1 MRQALLAVTA
11 IALLSCSASGA
22 AAPSASPTPAP
33 SVSCDS
39 ATMNALRDA
48 VSHEST
54 AQGASHDALVAL
66 NVATF
71 TCSFGTAAMA
81 HCDVLKLAEL
91 QITLS
96 DARGTG
102 QTAPVDAQADYAH
115 TLGVCMGR
123 LPPDAAAGQTPSFAA
138 SARPDCDALLREWS
152 LHPPAFTS
160 AADWSAYYTALLAC
174 PGLLAQFGG
183 AVVAGAGVAG
193 GSAGGGASG
202 GGGAG
207 SGGGGTIPAASVSPT
222 PSPELVTLGGPY
234 VVKQDM
240 SLGGETIGGQVCSLT
255 RPFVVAAQTPKVA
268 WNFAFVPADAA
279 HGAFTY
285 AYNIA
290 SAGETHSASGTYT
303 IGAGAEGTLVL
314 TMIGVDNVAFKGF
327 SGPFPINYHFKLVPT
342 PVAGC

>member
-1 MRQALLAVTA
+1 M
-11 IALLSCSASGA
+11 S
-22 AAPSASPTPAP
+22 
-33 SVSCDS
+33 
-39 ATMNALRDA
+39 ALRDA

-71 TCSFGTAAMA
+71 TCSFGAAAMA
-81 HCDVLKLAEL
+81 HCDVVKLAEL

-96 DARGTG
+96 DARGNG
-102 QTAPVDAQADYAH
+102 QTAPVDVQANYAH

-123 LPPDAAAGQTPSFAA
+123 LPPDAAAAQTPSFAA

-183 AVVAGAGVAG
+183 AVVAGTG
-193 GSAGGGASG
+193 AGGGPSG
-202 GGGAG
+202 GGGGGGGGSGGAG
-207 SGGGGTIPAASVSPT
+207 GGGGGTVPAATASPPPT
-222 PSPELVTLGGPY
+222 PEGVALGPY
-234 VVKQDM
+234 VVKQTH
-240 SLGGETIGGQVCSLT
+240 SLGGETISGQVCNLT
-255 RPFVVAAQTPKVA
+255 RPFLVAAQTPKVA

-279 HGAFTY
+279 RGAFTY
-285 AYNIA
+285 AYSIT

-303 IGAGAEGTLVL
+303 ITSGGEGTLVL
-314 TMIGVDNVAFKGF
+314 TMTGTDAVAFTGF
-327 SGPFPINYHFKLVPT
+327 SGKFPIVYSFNLVPT
-342 PVAGC
+342 PVVGC